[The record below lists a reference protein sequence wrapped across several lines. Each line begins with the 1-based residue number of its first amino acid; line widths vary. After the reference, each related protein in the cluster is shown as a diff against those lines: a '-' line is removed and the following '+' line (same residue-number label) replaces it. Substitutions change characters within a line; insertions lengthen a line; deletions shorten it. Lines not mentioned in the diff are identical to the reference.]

1 MAVGANTWGV
11 DPVPPNKGDGAFYGH
26 VILLQE
32 NGIYILETMNTGPL
46 AKQGVKEFMFV

>member
-32 NGIYILETMNTGPL
+32 NGIYIFL
-46 AKQGVKEFMFV
+46 KQ